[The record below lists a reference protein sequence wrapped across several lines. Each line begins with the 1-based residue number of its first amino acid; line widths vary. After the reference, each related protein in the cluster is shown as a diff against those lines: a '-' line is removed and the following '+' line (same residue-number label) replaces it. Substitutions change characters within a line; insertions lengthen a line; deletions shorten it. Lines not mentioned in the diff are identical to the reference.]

1 MISISYFLPEIFM
14 AIMGFVILALGLK
27 VKSALVLSALTFIT
41 LLIGAILVYVT
52 PHNNEI
58 YGLTINSF
66 GTYFALIMIIA
77 SLFVVFPSSRAMKS
91 RTEIFY
97 ALLIFV
103 TIGMIFVALTWNLI
117 VMFVSF
123 ETVSIGTYVLSAF
136 GGKRRNLEAT
146 IKYFFTGA
154 ISTTFTVFGIAFF
167 FFSMH
172 TFTLTTVMNASI
184 YVHSKPAMLLAL
196 FFLLIGFGFKLAI
209 FPMHQ
214 WAIDAYDG
222 TENSVSAFLSTGT
235 KIVAFV
241 AILKIFLVGF
251 SPYDA
256 PVYYFFTVLAI
267 LTMTYANVAALSQ
280 NNVKRLLAYSSV
292 AQAGYLILVPSIIA
306 FIGVKTGNP
315 NVVDLAVAAGMFYA
329 LVYIFMKGGAFLAM
343 NMVNKDN
350 VTFDDIAGLGKK
362 SPYVAVSF
370 SILLLSL
377 AGIPLTG
384 GFLAKYF
391 LFLSVIESGLWWLA
405 IIAILNSAISVFYYM
420 KVMRYLFW
428 VEPKGDFSKD
438 YVNRAA
444 VIISAVIVVFLG
456 VFYLILPT
464 LESISIGI
472 IG

>member
-1 MISISYFLPEIFM
+1 MISISYFYPEIFM
-14 AIMGFVILALGLK
+14 AIMGFVILATGLK
-27 VKSALVLSALTFIT
+27 VKSTAVLSSISFVT
-41 LLIGAILVYVT
+41 LLIAAVLVYLT
-52 PHNNEI
+52 PNTGSV
-58 YGLTINSF
+58 YGLTVNSF
-66 GTYFALIMIIA
+66 ATYFAIIMVI
-77 SLFVVFPSSRAMKS
+77 SSMFVMFPASRAIKS
-91 RTEIFY
+91 RGEIFY
-97 ALLIFV
+97 SLLIFV

-117 VMFVSF
+117 IMFVAF
-123 ETVSIGTYVLSAF
+123 ESVSIGTYILSAF
-136 GGKRRNLEAT
+136 GGKQRNLEAT
-146 IKYFFTGA
+146 IKYFFTGT
-154 ISTTFTVFGIAFF
+154 ISTTFIILGIAFF

-172 TFTLTTVMNASI
+172 TFTLTTAMISAEI
-184 YVHSKPAMLLAL
+184 YSKPAALLAL
-196 FFLLIGFGFKLAI
+196 LFLLIGFGFKLAI

-241 AILKIFLVGF
+241 AILKIFLIGF

-256 PVYYFFTVLAI
+256 PVYYFFAVLSI

-292 AQAGYLILVPSIIA
+292 AQAGYLILVPTIIA
-306 FIGVKTGNP
+306 FIGVTTGNKHIL
-315 NVVDLAVAAGMFYA
+315 DLAIAAGMFYA

-343 NMVNKDN
+343 NMVKKDS

-428 VEPKGDFSKD
+428 ADPKGDFSRD
-438 YVNRAA
+438 NVNRAA
-444 VIISAVIVVFLG
+444 VIISAAIVVFLG
-456 VFYLILPT
+456 VFYVIFPT
-464 LESISIGI
+464 LIGISGGI